1 MSANPLYDSQ
11 CLGVKMM
18 GYDENKITKYNKL
31 IRDKIPE
38 VCNRNGKVAVIRELD
53 EKEYEDFLLV
63 KLREECDEFVES
75 GSVEELADILEV
87 MNAVFQLKGISF
99 EEVEELRL
107 KKREERGGF
116 DKRLLLIETVS
127 K

>member
-1 MSANPLYDSQ
+1 
-11 CLGVKMM
+11 M
-18 GYDENKITKYNKL
+18 GYDENKTTKYNKL

-38 VCNRNGKVAVIRELD
+38 VCLKNGKVAVTRELI
-53 EKEYEDFLLV
+53 EQEYEEFLLM

-87 MNAVFQLKGISF
+87 MNAIFQVKCISF
-99 EEVEELRL
+99 KEVEELRL